1 MNKINAVDFTNIK
14 VHELLSQAESQDINW
29 LSDDD
34 SRFRILDRIKNP
46 REFTG
51 FTLPW
56 AKSED
61 KIRLRPSELSV
72 IGGYNGHNK
81 STIASQIALHIAKS
95 APVGIAS
102 LEMELEDVGAMLVKQ
117 AAITDNPDTRWANDF
132 VTWTDS
138 RIAVYDRLD
147 SIPPH
152 IALAA
157 IWHMAANLG
166 CKFILLDSLMM
177 CDVCDDIERER
188 KFVATL
194 AAMAKRFKIHIML
207 VHHMRKPKD
216 EQQIPSKYD
225 LLGAGHISNMAMTIL
240 IAWEDKKRK
249 TDKNFAEQDPDK
261 PDQLL
266 IVAKQRHGQFEG
278 AMGLWRMAGRA
289 FSGTSR
295 NELRP
300 LQIQRMGEA
309 A

>member
-1 MNKINAVDFTNIK
+1 MKSIRQVDFTDIK
-14 VHELLSQAESQDINW
+14 VPELLSEAESQDINW

-34 SRFRILDRIKNP
+34 SRFRVLDRIANP
-46 REFTG
+46 REMTG

-56 AKSED
+56 SKAED
-61 KIRLRPSELSV
+61 KIRIRPSELSV

-102 LEMELEDVGAMLVKQ
+102 LEMELEDVGSMLVQQ
-117 AAITDNPDTRWANDF
+117 AAISDNPATRWANDF
-132 VTWTDS
+132 ITWTHD

-188 KFVATL
+188 RFVATL
-194 AAMAKRFKIHIML
+194 AALAKKFKIHIML

-240 IAWEDKKRK
+240 IAWEDKKHKEEKRQGK
-249 TDKNFAEQDPDK
+249 HDPDK
-261 PDQLL
+261 PDQML

-278 AMGLWRMAGRA
+278 AMGLWRMPGRT
-289 FSGTSR
+289 FSGRSS

-300 LQIQRMGEA
+300 LNVDRLGQA